1 MSLYTL
7 VNEKVGSLLSQG
19 MGYVSNTIGL
29 VRNYTTLPLFQ
40 GQGQEQ
46 QSDEPFDESGK
57 RKHHNESVGTSRMDG
72 SGISETSETSGTAAP
87 RTPLWPWIL
96 SIIQV
101 MLACIIAGF
110 VANDMIERPWP
121 VRLLGFLLVLGS
133 YFINP
138 LIFFSI
144 VVYYIFRALYS
155 TFKGESQKTPYWFAL
170 LPLHT
175 AKANNSWILW
185 PFTYLEQGVKDPM
198 EEVLDKRIEPATIK
212 ALQEAF
218 PAYDKWKSTLS
229 KQVDDF
235 KAFLGNINLTEF
247 SPAKKESPPASP
259 SPSASA
265 AAPGAAAPAASG
277 AASGAASPPSS
288 SGSPSAA
295 SAPPASAPPSVSV
308 PSSRSIGNSNRTTS
322 LLNNRPS
329 PDSGSGASARGSYV
343 PPVVPGAAPSNGV
356 WTNPDGSLRWSH

>member
-29 VRNYTTLPLFQ
+29 VRSYTTLPLF
-40 GQGQEQ
+40 QGQEQ

-57 RKHHNESVGTSRMDG
+57 RRSRLELSGTSRMDG
-72 SGISETSETSGTAAP
+72 SGISETSDTSGVSSP

-96 SIIQV
+96 TIIQLILV
-101 MLACIIAGF
+101 CIIAGF

-121 VRLLGFLLVLGS
+121 VRLLGFLLAIGS

-144 VVYYIFRALYS
+144 VVYYIFRTLYA

-170 LPLHT
+170 LPLRT
-175 AKANNSWILW
+175 AKTNDSWILS
-185 PFTYLEQGVKDPM
+185 PFTYLQGGVKDPM
-198 EEVLDKRIEPATIK
+198 EEVLDKRIEPATVQ

-247 SPAKKESPPASP
+247 SPAKKEPASE
-259 SPSASA
+259 A
-265 AAPGAAAPAASG
+265 
-277 AASGAASPPSS
+277 
-288 SGSPSAA
+288 SGSPSAPPPA
-295 SAPPASAPPSVSV
+295 PSAPPPAPSAPPSAPSAPPSAPPAPSAPSAPPSAPSAPPV
-308 PSSRSIGNSNRTTS
+308 PINNSNNRTPLLTNRTS
-322 LLNNRPS
+322 PG
-329 PDSGSGASARGSYV
+329 SGSGASARGSYV
-343 PPVVPGAAPSNGV
+343 PPDVPGSSNGV

>member
-1 MSLYTL
+1 
-7 VNEKVGSLLSQG
+7 
-19 MGYVSNTIGL
+19 
-29 VRNYTTLPLFQ
+29 
-40 GQGQEQ
+40 
-46 QSDEPFDESGK
+46 
-57 RKHHNESVGTSRMDG
+57 MDG

-96 SIIQV
+96 SIIKV

-110 VANDMIERPWP
+110 VANDMIELPWL
-121 VRLLGFLLVLGS
+121 VRLFGFISVLGS

-138 LIFFSI
+138 IIFFII
-144 VVYYIFRALYS
+144 VVYYIFRALYA

-247 SPAKKESPPASP
+247 SPAKKESPSA
-259 SPSASA
+259 SPSASSASDA
-265 AAPGAAAPAASG
+265 AASASASSASASSATASASSAPAPAAPAASASSASFAPGASGAAAPAAPAAPAASASSASSAPG
-277 AASGAASPPSS
+277 ASGAAAPGASGAAPSS
-288 SGSPSAA
+288 
-295 SAPPASAPPSVSV
+295 V
-308 PSSRSIGNSNRTTS
+308 PINNSNKNTP
-322 LLNNRPS
+322 LLNNRLPK
-329 PDSGSGASARGSYV
+329 SGSGPSARGSYV
-343 PPVVPGAAPSNGV
+343 PPVVPGAAPL
-356 WTNPDGSLRWSH
+356 PQGSAAPPPQGGAANQDSQGLSYLGRTPGPVGQSYPPQPPGYRQLPK